1 VDGLTRI
8 QEKIIADANVEV
20 QAFRDQAN
28 EYAEQQA
35 SFAAQRRATILDEAK
50 QKAEADAQALI
61 ARSRSIAAANEKRA
75 HLVRRQQ
82 EIDRVFDVAL
92 ELLAR
97 RSRLE
102 KIVLYCAILEKNG
115 ITHGEIMLA
124 QKEQDLGKLLL
135 AELGGSFTIAKEPA
149 PISGGLLI
157 KRGRIIDNFSY
168 DLLLRD
174 MRPELSQIAARALG
188 FMSPDKE

>member
-1 VDGLTRI
+1 MDGLTRI

-28 EYAEQQA
+28 EYAEQQE